1 MDLKITK
8 TLVIPSNEI
17 KWRFSRSSGPGG
29 QNVNK
34 IESRVEIIFNLEDS
48 KVLNDYQKEI
58 LKRNLKT
65 KLVNNSLRLAVQ
77 AHRNQ
82 LLNRPL
88 ALMKFSSMIKNA
100 LEKNISRKNIIVDPG
115 IGFSKDLNQNL
126 EILRNLDVFKNLNL
140 PILIGASRKRFIGE
154 VLNENNPKERDI
166 GTLAISCL
174 CSQLNIDIVRVHNVK
189 LNYQILK
196 VADKIYR
203 K

>member
-8 TLVIPSNEI
+8 TLVIPFKEI

-77 AHRNQ
+77 EHRNQ
-82 LLNRPL
+82 LLNRQL
-88 ALMKFSSMIKNA
+88 ALMKFSSILKNA
-100 LEKNISRKNIIVDPG
+100 LNKPFKLRKSTQPTKASQKKRVEVKKKRGELKKSRQKEK
-115 IGFSKDLNQNL
+115 
-126 EILRNLDVFKNLNL
+126 
-140 PILIGASRKRFIGE
+140 
-154 VLNENNPKERDI
+154 
-166 GTLAISCL
+166 T
-174 CSQLNIDIVRVHNVK
+174 
-189 LNYQILK
+189 YQI
-196 VADKIYR
+196 
-203 K
+203 

>member
-58 LKRNLKT
+58 LKRNLKN

-77 AHRNQ
+77 EHRNQ
-82 LLNRPL
+82 LLNRQL
-88 ALMKFSSMIKNA
+88 ALMKFSSILKNA
-100 LEKNISRKNIIVDPG
+100 LNKPFKLRKSTKPTKESQKKRIEFKKKRGELKKSRQKEK
-115 IGFSKDLNQNL
+115 
-126 EILRNLDVFKNLNL
+126 
-140 PILIGASRKRFIGE
+140 
-154 VLNENNPKERDI
+154 
-166 GTLAISCL
+166 T
-174 CSQLNIDIVRVHNVK
+174 
-189 LNYQILK
+189 YQI
-196 VADKIYR
+196 
-203 K
+203 

>member
-1 MDLKITK
+1 MDLKINK

-77 AHRNQ
+77 EHRNQ
-82 LLNRPL
+82 LLNRQL
-88 ALMKFSSMIKNA
+88 ALIKFSSILKNA
-100 LEKNISRKNIIVDPG
+100 LNKPFKLRKSTQPTKASQKKRVEVKKKRGELKKSRQKEK
-115 IGFSKDLNQNL
+115 
-126 EILRNLDVFKNLNL
+126 
-140 PILIGASRKRFIGE
+140 
-154 VLNENNPKERDI
+154 
-166 GTLAISCL
+166 T
-174 CSQLNIDIVRVHNVK
+174 
-189 LNYQILK
+189 YQI
-196 VADKIYR
+196 
-203 K
+203 

>member
-58 LKRNLKT
+58 LKRNLKN

-77 AHRNQ
+77 EHRNQ
-82 LLNRPL
+82 LLNRQL
-88 ALMKFSSMIKNA
+88 ALIKFSSIIKDGLNKPFKLRKSTKPNKA
-100 LEKNISRKNIIVDPG
+100 SQKKRVEFKKKTWRIEKK
-115 IGFSKDLNQNL
+115 
-126 EILRNLDVFKNLNL
+126 
-140 PILIGASRKRFIGE
+140 
-154 VLNENNPKERDI
+154 
-166 GTLAISCL
+166 
-174 CSQLNIDIVRVHNVK
+174 
-189 LNYQILK
+189 
-196 VADKIYR
+196 
-203 K
+203 